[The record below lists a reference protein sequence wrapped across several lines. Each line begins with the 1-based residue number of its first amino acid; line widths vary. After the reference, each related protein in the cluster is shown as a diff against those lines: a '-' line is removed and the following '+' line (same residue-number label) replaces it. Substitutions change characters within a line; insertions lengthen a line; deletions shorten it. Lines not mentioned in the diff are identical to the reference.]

1 MNTDLAIISCSRV
14 ASFHATSSS
23 LSSFTTHS
31 RLGFKFIALCF
42 TNEKKERLVLPMI
55 LYIRSSVMFETDES
69 VIYFD
74 ILFATIAPYS
84 MRGNVIPLKCRV
96 PAKL

>member
-1 MNTDLAIISCSRV
+1 
-14 ASFHATSSS
+14 
-23 LSSFTTHS
+23 
-31 RLGFKFIALCF
+31 
-42 TNEKKERLVLPMI
+42 MI